1 MQNQEHAHIILY
13 ILYILHTCVEA
24 WGFGKE
30 YICMCVTDFVS
41 VCTEVTDSV
50 SVYTDSDTVT
60 VTWL

>member
-1 MQNQEHAHIILY
+1 MLNQEHAHI

-30 YICMCVTDFVS
+30 YICVRLTVS

-50 SVYTDSDTVT
+50 TVSVCTDSDTVT